1 MVAMFEIVF
10 LIVCVLLGL
19 LWFRRTNLY
28 RAHQRSGVD
37 PGQSGSTASKGLP
50 PHSGPGGGGFGG

>member
-19 LWFRRTNLY
+19 WWFSRTEHLPV
-28 RAHQRSGVD
+28 SPEV
-37 PGQSGSTASKGLP
+37 GSRTGSV
-50 PHSGPGGGGFGG
+50 